1 MKNRVML
8 FIVIVIALF
17 SLSGCGGIDANQMI
31 EIKPPRNNNLC
42 IRGKWQI
49 TNYKIL
55 DKNIYTD
62 NVESLKGKIINIGN
76 RKIRIDDKKYDGVDY
91 KLKVVKDDYYISYQA
106 GFTIKDLGIHNEDV
120 DIITAN
126 DKNNIIFDFFHID
139 DNKSYIYYQ
148 GVFLTVKKV
157 GDVFEESFKNTNEKL
172 KNSHTHIEKVKTDLG
187 LYLAFKQP
195 RQQKEDG
202 TYIDENYKTLWISY
216 KQGKLQKIEEADGI
230 IFPRMSGIWT
240 LEKRV
245 LNKDNKHQEYFVAN
259 TIDRKGKEDSVILNS
274 DKDIYRSINF
284 ISNDYISTEKYEGN
298 NFKNKFS
305 QYEILPIDNLSTEKA
320 IVIQD
325 IYSKNTNLIYKRD
338 FENSYE
344 KLTDKEK
351 SLSKN
356 YIEYSNFTMKR
367 ENGKWVLQ
375 GKISPSNVD
384 DDSYNYNLSITPN
397 DSLIKYDTLV
407 IPWRVLKNKVPFIE
421 DAYISPGGNLAII
434 IINGEVLIY
443 EIKNNTLSEKPL
455 ERYDIKKGEQV
466 IMAEWCENVY
476 VDYWGNSFKEFQ
488 KKSK

>member
-1 MKNRVML
+1 MKNRVIL
-8 FIVIVIALF
+8 FIIAIFTLF
-17 SLSGCGGIDANQMI
+17 SLSGCGAMDINQMI
-31 EIKPPRNNNLC
+31 EIKPPKNNDLA

-49 TNYKIL
+49 TNYKVL
-55 DKNIYTD
+55 DKNIYSD
-62 NVESLKGKIINIGN
+62 NVESLKGKIIDIGN
-76 RKIRIDDKKYDGVDY
+76 KNINIYDKTYDSVDY

-106 GFTIKDLGIHNEDV
+106 GFTIKNLGIQNDHV
-120 DIITAN
+120 DMITAN

-139 DNKSYIYYQ
+139 DDKSYIYYQ

-157 GDVFEESFKNTNEKL
+157 GDILKESFKNKSNRL
-172 KNSHTHIEKVKTDLG
+172 INSPTHIEKVKNDLG

-195 RQQKEDG
+195 REQKEDG
-202 TYIDENYKTLWISY
+202 TYTDEKYKTLWISY
-216 KQGKLQKIEEADGI
+216 KNDKIQKIEEADGI

-245 LNKDNKHQEYFVAN
+245 LNNNNKHQEYFVAN
-259 TIDRKGKEDSVILNS
+259 TLDGKGKEGSVILND

-305 QYEILPIDNLSTEKA
+305 QYEVLPVDNLSTEKPLA
-320 IVIQD
+320 IQD
-325 IYSKNTNLIYKRD
+325 IYPKNTDLIYKQD
-338 FENSYE
+338 FGSVYE
-344 KLTDKEK
+344 KLTDKQK
-351 SLSKN
+351 NLSKK

-367 ENGKWVLQ
+367 EEGKWVLQ
-375 GKISPSNVD
+375 GKISPFNPD
-384 DDSYNYNLSITPN
+384 NDSYDYKLSIIPN
-397 DSLIKYDTLV
+397 ENLVKYDTLV

-421 DAYISPGGNLAII
+421 DAYISPGGNLAVI

-443 EIKNNTLSEKPL
+443 EIKNNTLSEKPI
-455 ERYDIKKGEQV
+455 ERYDIEKGEKV